1 MSMNCGKSS
10 QYLQQQ
16 QKRKATNHEDDN
28 PRPRKKQRTL
38 LLSTTKDDNPTKT
51 TAMCAPTVT
60 DAPADAT
67 PTDKPTDSGSSMAS
81 STDSNSNSSQ
91 AEEAVSKNNSNA
103 NNHSFDDNF
112 DDPHE
117 IEERFVSQHEKY
129 LEAALDEIRNKGQNE
144 TAWIWYLL
152 PMTPVVVQSVEQGC
166 ANTRKYALSGDG
178 AFAAYLQY
186 GNGMLRNNSVQVIRA
201 IQEQLK
207 AGKSLSSLMG
217 EDDYR
222 TVKSIEL
229 FARVGNKIGDEE
241 LVSLCQ
247 EVLDLHLNQH
257 KNGNKKVNSDDPHD
271 IEERFVFQ
279 HNKHFRRAL
288 EEIKN
293 GKKESCWIWFLIPSA
308 PYIVDGVQKGS
319 PMNQKFCLYGD
330 DAVVAYLTHKD
341 GMLRNNYVALT
352 RALYQQMRRNKRT
365 LRNLLGVLDDVKA
378 VSSMKLF
385 ARIGR
390 ERTKDD
396 ELVKVCE
403 QVIGLHE
410 KQILKNEQ
418 KQGQLFKKREKQLSL
433 DAKTKLKFFSGV
445 SGLVPKLIGNRKKK
459 EEEKK
464 KAFRQTWH
472 GV

>member
-1 MSMNCGKSS
+1 
-10 QYLQQQ
+10 
-16 QKRKATNHEDDN
+16 
-28 PRPRKKQRTL
+28 
-38 LLSTTKDDNPTKT
+38 
-51 TAMCAPTVT
+51 MCAPTVT
-60 DAPADAT
+60 DAQAAAST
-67 PTDKPTDSGSSMAS
+67 QTDKPVDSGSSTAS
-81 STDSNSNSSQ
+81 SSTSNSSQ
-91 AEEAVSKNNSNA
+91 AVEAVSNNNA
-103 NNHSFDDNF
+103 NNSTDNLNFDDNF

-117 IEERFVSQHEKY
+117 IEERFVSQHEKH
-129 LEAALDEIRNKGQNE
+129 LEAALDEIRNKGQKE
-144 TAWIWYLL
+144 TGWIWYLL

-178 AFAAYLQY
+178 AFAAYLRY
-186 GNGMLRNNSVQVIRA
+186 GNGTLRNNSVQVIQA
-201 IQEQLK
+201 IQEQLQ
-207 AGKSLSSLMG
+207 AGKSLSALMG

-241 LVSLCQ
+241 LVALCQ
-247 EVLDLHLNQH
+247 NVLDLHLNQH

-293 GKKESCWIWFLIPSA
+293 GKKESCWIWFLIPCA

-341 GMLRNNYVALT
+341 GMLRNNYVALA

-365 LRNLLGVLDDVKA
+365 LRNLLGVLDDLKA

-390 ERTKDD
+390 ERTNDD

-403 QVIGLHE
+403 QVLGMHE
-410 KQILKNEQ
+410 KQMQKLEQ
-418 KQGQLFKKREKQLSL
+418 KQGQLFNKREKQLSL
-433 DAKTKLKFFSGV
+433 DAKTKMKFFSGV
-445 SGLVPKLIGNRKKK
+445 TGVIPKLIGNRKKK

-464 KAFRQTWH
+464 RAFRQTWH